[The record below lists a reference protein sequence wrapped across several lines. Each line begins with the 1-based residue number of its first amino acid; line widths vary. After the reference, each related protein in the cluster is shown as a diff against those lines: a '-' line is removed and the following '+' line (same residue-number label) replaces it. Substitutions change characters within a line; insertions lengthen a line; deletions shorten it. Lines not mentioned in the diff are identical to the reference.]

1 MSGPCS
7 GLSPGADPSAPELR
21 SADAELI
28 RRLSPLTNVIPL
40 ISKSDLLSR
49 EKTAVLRANILQ
61 GLRVEDLQLFLF
73 GRSIEEVARSD
84 GPVPPYAISSA
95 TGNDAD
101 TMDASLLMSAD
112 YVQPL
117 MPSELNTF
125 VDLVFQN
132 DSIAWLRHSA
142 ARKFVNWRN
151 RAYTQNRLPEA
162 SHQAPMPPS
171 SVFAGSRGSLSNSAS
186 TSSPSARGT
195 LSAASSNVLVP
206 PVGATSS
213 YALARVAD
221 HRQREE
227 RLAQVRLAKWAS
239 DLQRS
244 LQNERERYEVLA
256 RGERAV
262 WLTERLGEC
271 VADGTIVPVA
281 PDSALT
287 MARRPPGS
295 SPEAFRPNLKPLAEA
310 KRWTVQDPRDP
321 LGLLHYNDELR
332 RQGWLALQVVGGL
345 GVIGSLAVWIA
356 RNWNTLSGDLASWRW
371 NC

>member
-1 MSGPCS
+1 M
-7 GLSPGADPSAPELR
+7 
-21 SADAELI
+21 
-28 RRLSPLTNVIPL
+28 IPL
-40 ISKSDLLSR
+40 ISKSDLLSQ
-49 EKTAVLRANILQ
+49 EKTAALRTNILQ
-61 GLRVEDLQLFLF
+61 RLRAEDLQLFLF
-73 GRSIEEVARSD
+73 GRSVEEIARSD

-101 TMDASLLMSAD
+101 NMDASLLMSAD

-117 MPSELNTF
+117 IPSELDTF

-151 RAYTQNRLPEA
+151 RPYTQNRLPEA
-162 SHQAPMPPS
+162 SHLSPLLS
-171 SVFAGSRGSLSNSAS
+171 SSSAFAGGRGSMSNSAS

-195 LSAASSNVLVP
+195 LSTASSNVLVP
-206 PVGATSS
+206 PMGATSS

-244 LQNERERYEVLA
+244 LQNERERYEALA
-256 RGERAV
+256 RGERAL

-281 PDSALT
+281 PDNTLT
-287 MARRPPGS
+287 MTRRPPGS
-295 SPEAFRPNLKPLAEA
+295 SPEALRPSLNPLAEA
-310 KRWTVQDPRDP
+310 KRWTVQNPRDP
-321 LGLLHYNDELR
+321 LGLLHYNNELR
-332 RQGWLALQVVGGL
+332 RQGWLALQIVGGL
-345 GVIGSLAVWIA
+345 GIIGSLAVWIA
-356 RNWNTLSGDLASWRW
+356 RNWNTLSGDLTSWRW